1 LIAVRNWHYLDTETE
16 KQVREIASMSTV
28 DDFTLVSTS
37 SHHKLYDDFE
47 EINSGKLAG
56 LHTSILAALR
66 HEYPE

>member
-1 LIAVRNWHYLDTETE
+1 
-16 KQVREIASMSTV
+16 MSAV
-28 DDFTLVSTS
+28 DDFTLVNTS